1 MSALRRG
8 QSGVTLVELI
18 ISIVVISIAAA
29 AILGVYTT
37 IIRSSADPMIRAQA
51 IAIAEMY
58 MDEIMGRPFS
68 GSTGDGSCGS
78 REGWDH
84 IEAYDGLSCPPQDVF
99 GNPPLAGLEN
109 YTVNVT
115 VQSDNAL
122 GLGANERRIDVTVSD
137 NAGTVNLSL
146 SAWRTADN

>member
-1 MSALRRG
+1 MRVLRRG

-18 ISIVVISIAAA
+18 ISIVIISIAAA

-51 IAIAEMY
+51 IAVAEMY

-68 GSTGDGSCGS
+68 GGTGDGNCGS
-78 REGWDH
+78 REAWDH

-99 GNPPLAGLEN
+99 GNTLAGLEN

-115 VQSDNAL
+115 IQSDNAL
-122 GLGANERRIDVTVSD
+122 GLGANERRLDVTVSD
-137 NAGTVNLSL
+137 NAGTVNISL
-146 SAWRTADN
+146 SAWRTVDN